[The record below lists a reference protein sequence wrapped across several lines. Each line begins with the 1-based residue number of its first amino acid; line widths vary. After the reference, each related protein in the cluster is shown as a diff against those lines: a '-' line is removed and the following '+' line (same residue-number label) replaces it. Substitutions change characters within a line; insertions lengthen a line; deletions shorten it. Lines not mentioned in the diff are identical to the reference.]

1 MNNLKLQIVK
11 ENLNLSSNEIKKKL
25 RKVYPDIKNDEVIKL
40 IIEVSKKKREIGQ
53 KRMQIVA
60 ESKRGRK
67 PKVQED
73 EEIER

>member
-1 MNNLKLQIVK
+1 MKSDKLQIVR
-11 ENLNLSSNEIKKKL
+11 ENLNLSSNEIKKEL
-25 RKVYPDIKNDEVIKL
+25 RKVYPDIKNDEVIEL
-40 IIEVSKKKREIGQ
+40 IIEVSKKDRETAQ

-60 ESKRGRK
+60 ETKRGRK